1 MKNRIVDINGKPIQ
15 GQPKP
20 PEPRNLPELI
30 EEARRLYEKRD
41 ERKAFHK
48 LCDAMLMCGQ
58 GVARNMNDAQLLLQE
73 VKALRENL
81 VTLGEQMVVLEGK
94 VTPK

>member
-1 MKNRIVDINGKPIQ
+1 MARILGPN
-15 GQPKP
+15 GQPIKPASAKP
-20 PEPRNLPELI
+20 PEPTNFPELV

-73 VKALRENL
+73 IRALNER
-81 VTLGEQMVVLEGK
+81 LEAFNAK
-94 VTPK
+94 ITPK